1 MARLLSADRFKL
13 AYLDGVMTSINRS
26 SPSILA
32 RSDAARL
39 EALILL
45 QIAKESGARSGSE
58 ELDRTGMSAVYTIRS
73 ALTSNPADSF
83 LWLMLYS
90 TELTR
95 TGFDNSLIRYIE
107 ESYALAPL
115 EGWVALQRNG
125 IGLATFENLK
135 PSMQDKVVSEF
146 VGLVDGSF
154 LDVAGVNLTTVGW
167 AQRERLLAS
176 LTRLD
181 VISREAFA
189 KKLSR
194 EGLKVAVPGIE
205 VDDRLWR

>member
-1 MARLLSADRFKL
+1 
-13 AYLDGVMTSINRS
+13 
-26 SPSILA
+26 
-32 RSDAARL
+32 
-39 EALILL
+39 
-45 QIAKESGARSGSE
+45 
-58 ELDRTGMSAVYTIRS
+58 MSAVYTIRS